1 MLNKTNF
8 MLIASI
14 ILCTFF
20 TSCENPIGDVLLR
33 TYSDPFDQAPV
44 VDSFSVEKKIFI
56 NWDKDEGADEYIL
69 MRAEDADNPQFTE
82 VYRGV
87 SLAYTDENLNP
98 STRYL
103 YSLDKKR
110 GKTNFISKKRGYGY
124 CASRRNDAYKNNTEK
139 TAIELLADRTNMV
152 LYFGKFCD
160 GTIIK
165 EDDFFYVNIPPG
177 RQAELVLTQLNPTP
191 DTGKFIQLTDNGLP
205 ASTFSA
211 RSYILKNTGTEW
223 EKRPIML
230 SLDPNCIT
238 THGIYM
244 VTYNIELANI
254 TKLH

>member
-1 MLNKTNF
+1 
-8 MLIASI
+8 
-14 ILCTFF
+14 
-20 TSCENPIGDVLLR
+20 
-33 TYSDPFDQAPV
+33 
-44 VDSFSVEKKIFI
+44 
-56 NWDKDEGADEYIL
+56 
-69 MRAEDADNPQFTE
+69 
-82 VYRGV
+82 
-87 SLAYTDENLNP
+87 
-98 STRYL
+98 
-103 YSLDKKR
+103 
-110 GKTNFISKKRGYGY
+110 
-124 CASRRNDAYKNNTEK
+124 
-139 TAIELLADRTNMV
+139 MV